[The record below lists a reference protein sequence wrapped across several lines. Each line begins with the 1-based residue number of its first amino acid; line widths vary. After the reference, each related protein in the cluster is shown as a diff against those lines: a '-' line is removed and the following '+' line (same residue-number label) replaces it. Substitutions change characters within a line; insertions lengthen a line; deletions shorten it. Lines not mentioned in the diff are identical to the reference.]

1 MGGVSGIVETTS
13 RFCRDD
19 LGPTRFER
27 PQASSAAGVK
37 LPQPY
42 LCSSMRLWLLR
53 AAKRWPLVL
62 VRLARDAWHQSR
74 RNGLRFKRFV
84 IRFDAPFWHHES
96 PSLDSLSRILFSRCP
111 VHVPRLACPS
121 QVGGIRTAPSHGD
134 PDWRPPCPPPRGSLK
149 SKGLSLH
156 CGAKPTPA
164 SQLFGPAALKAMRQ
178 VRSRPK
184 YDR

>member
-1 MGGVSGIVETTS
+1 MGEGSGIVETAS
-13 RFCRDD
+13 SFH
-19 LGPTRFER
+19 PTILAR
-27 PQASSAAGVK
+27 QASHTRKQSEPPVSNF
-37 LPQPY
+37 PQPY
-42 LCSSMRLWLLR
+42 LRSSMRLWLHR
-53 AAKRWPLVL
+53 AAKRWPLVWL
-62 VRLARDAWHQSR
+62 CLARDAWQRSR